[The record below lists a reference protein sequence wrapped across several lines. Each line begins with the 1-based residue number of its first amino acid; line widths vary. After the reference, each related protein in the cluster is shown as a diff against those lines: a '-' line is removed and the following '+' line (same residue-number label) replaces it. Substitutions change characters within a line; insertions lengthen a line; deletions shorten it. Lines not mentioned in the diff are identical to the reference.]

1 MRYLI
6 LFCAIL
12 AAAAPAK
19 AAKKNKT
26 AATIAAVEALATYCL
41 PAVKDRLDTANFA
54 VSKGLV
60 ALLPEQALKFSPE
73 GGQVFAIPESM
84 GNAVLMAHKT
94 YGHTCAI
101 AVHEIAP
108 ETFWG
113 ALDQKLP
120 GFSLMRE
127 KRVEEDRLTK
137 KEYRLETLGGPITL
151 LVTGSDVARPGG
163 MQALMTLARTA
174 K

>member
-12 AAAAPAK
+12 AAATPAQ

-26 AATIAAVEALATYCL
+26 TATIAAVDALAAYCL
-41 PAVKDRLDTANFA
+41 PAVRDRQDTASFA

-60 ALLPEQALKFSPE
+60 ALPPEQALKFSPE

-84 GNAVLMAHKT
+84 GNAVLMAHQT

-101 AVHEIAP
+101 AVHEIIP
-108 ETFWG
+108 EKFWD
-113 ALDQKLP
+113 ALDRKLS

-137 KEYRLETLGGPITL
+137 KEYRLETLGGPVIL
-151 LVTGSDVARPGG
+151 LVTGSDVPRPGG
-163 MQALMTLARTA
+163 MQALLTLARTA

>member
-12 AAAAPAK
+12 AAATPAQ
-19 AAKKNKT
+19 AAKKNKA
-26 AATIAAVEALATYCL
+26 AATIAAVDALAAYCL
-41 PAVKDRLDTANFA
+41 PAVRDRQDTAAFA
-54 VSKGLV
+54 ASKGLIV
-60 ALLPEQALKFSPE
+60 LPPEQALKFSPE
-73 GGQVFAIPESM
+73 GGQVFAIPEST

-101 AVHEIAP
+101 AVHEITP
-108 ETFWG
+108 GTFWS

-137 KEYRLETLGGPITL
+137 KEYRLDTLGGPVTL
-151 LVTGSDVARPGG
+151 LVTGSDVPRPGG

>member
-6 LFCAIL
+6 LFCALL
-12 AAAAPAK
+12 AATPAEAAR
-19 AAKKNKT
+19 KNKT
-26 AATIAAVEALATYCL
+26 AATIAAVGALAEYRL
-41 PAVKDRLDTANFA
+41 PPVKDRQDTAAFA

-60 ALLPEQALKFSPE
+60 ELPPEQALKFSPE
-73 GGQVFAIPESM
+73 GGSVFAIPDSM
-84 GNAVLMAHKT
+84 ENAVLMAHKSF
-94 YGHTCAI
+94 GHTCAI

-108 ETFWG
+108 EKFWE
-113 ALDQKLP
+113 AIDQKLA

-151 LVTGSDVARPGG
+151 LVTGSDVPRPGG